1 MEMMLDHGP
10 LAYEEKGSGRPYI
23 LLNGLPFG
31 TSEYA
36 DVLEPLAWSA
46 RAIAI
51 DLPGVGGSAALRE
64 PNPRAVAE
72 ILLFV
77 FAKLGVDG
85 MVIAATDVAGPVVF
99 EILKEQPGMVGG
111 ILFYNTCIQRA
122 GLRLPPYLEKPK
134 TTVVNLLKPSM
145 RLENEIVCAMGKG
158 ENLSPEI
165 LAVGLNNLN
174 RAARKQGAALFDS
187 LYKAPFDTY
196 REELGRFRK
205 PVRILWGSR
214 NPFFGPTQ
222 FDAFRKVL
230 PDSQAVSV
238 SGIGHFFGI
247 EDPSRLTQ
255 DLQELGRE
263 VWN

>member
-1 MEMMLDHGP
+1 V
-10 LAYEEKGSGRPYI
+10 EKGSGRPYI

-31 TSEYA
+31 ASEYA
-36 DVLEPLAWSA
+36 DVLEPLSWSA

-51 DLPGVGGSAALRE
+51 DLPGVGASAALPE
-64 PNPRAVAE
+64 ATPKGVAE
-72 ILLFV
+72 ILLFA
-77 FAKLGVDG
+77 FAKLGLDCF
-85 MVIAATDVAGPVVF
+85 VIAATDVAGPVLC

-111 ILFYNTCIQRA
+111 ALFHNTCIQRA

-145 RLENEIVCAMGKG
+145 RLENEIVCAMAKA
-158 ENLSPEI
+158 ENLNPET
-165 LAVGLNNLN
+165 LALGLANLN

-187 LYKAPFDTY
+187 LYRAPFESY

-230 PDSQAVSV
+230 PQSKAESV

-255 DLQELGRE
+255 ELQEIGRE